1 MNAGCL
7 LECFANNYH
16 PAIPHSEGLTHFQ
29 LSFSLQYEVDDQT
42 QASLKV
48 GPSGEMGLIAEAGR
62 DGVR

>member
-1 MNAGCL
+1 M
-7 LECFANNYH
+7 
-16 PAIPHSEGLTHFQ
+16 PHSEGLTHFQ

-48 GPSGEMGLIAEAGR
+48 GPSGEMTLIAEASR